1 MDMQIRAHRLN
12 VQSSGLA
19 SDFVIVLAV
28 FVCASCGL
36 APPKPATHS
45 NFHSP
50 DSDLIGTWRIVLADD
65 RPNNR
70 EVWEH
75 SYGDHPRGYLIYD
88 ASGHMSIQFGSDPP
102 TSPFAS
108 GDDFAETDAEA
119 RHAYEYYCAYFGT
132 YTVDASRGIITHHV
146 EGSLQPSYTGT
157 DQERPFK
164 LLGDRLELSDGQ
176 TWRRVFERLK

>member
-1 MDMQIRAHRLN
+1 MEIRSHALN
-12 VQSSGLA
+12 VQSSGL
-19 SDFVIVLAV
+19 SRGFVIVLSV
-28 FVCASCGL
+28 VVCASCGMT
-36 APPKPATHS
+36 PVKTATDTS
-45 NFHSP
+45 LHSP
-50 DSDLIGTWRIVLADD
+50 KSDLIGTWRIVLADD
-65 RPNNR
+65 RPNDR
-70 EVWEH
+70 EAWEH

-88 ASGHMSIQFGSDPP
+88 VSGHVSIQFGSDPP

-132 YTVDASRGIITHHV
+132 YTVDESRGIITHHV

-164 LLGDRLELSDGQ
+164 LIGDRLELSDGQ
-176 TWRRVFERLK
+176 TWRRVFERVK

>member
-1 MDMQIRAHRLN
+1 MEIRPHLLS
-12 VQSSGLA
+12 VCSSGFA
-19 SDFVIVLAV
+19 RGSVMMLAV
-28 FVCASCGL
+28 VVCASCAV
-36 APPKPATHS
+36 APPKPATRS
-45 NFHSP
+45 ILHSP
-50 DSDLIGTWRIVLADD
+50 ESDLIGTWRIILADD

-70 EVWEH
+70 EAWVH

-88 ASGHMSIQFGSDPP
+88 VSGHMSIQFGSDPP
-102 TSPFAS
+102 TPPFAS

-119 RHAYEYYCAYFGT
+119 RHAYEYYTAYFGT

-164 LLGDRLELSDGQ
+164 LLGDRLELGDGQ
-176 TWRRVFERLK
+176 TWRRVFERVK

>member
-1 MDMQIRAHRLN
+1 MEIRLHVLN

-19 SDFVIVLAV
+19 RGFIIVLIAV
-28 FVCASCGL
+28 VCASCGL
-36 APPKPATHS
+36 SPTKTATHS
-45 NFHSP
+45 NLHSLE
-50 DSDLIGTWRIVLADD
+50 SDLIGTWRIVLADD

-70 EVWEH
+70 DAWEH

-146 EGSLQPSYTGT
+146 EGSLQPSYTRT
-157 DQERPFK
+157 NQERPFK
-164 LLGDRLELSDGQ
+164 LLGDRLELGDGQ
-176 TWRRVFERLK
+176 ISRRVWERVK

>member
-1 MDMQIRAHRLN
+1 MQIGRQILN
-12 VQSSGLA
+12 VQSSRLSRGV
-19 SDFVIVLAV
+19 VIVLAV
-28 FVCASCGL
+28 IVFASCGS
-36 APPKPATHS
+36 APPKPATHLQ
-45 NFHSP
+45 SP
-50 DSDLIGTWRIVLADD
+50 GSDLIGTWRIVLADD

-70 EVWEH
+70 AVWEH
-75 SYGDHPRGYLIYD
+75 SYGDRPRGYLIYD

-108 GDDFAETDAEA
+108 GNDFAETDAEA

-164 LLGDRLELSDGQ
+164 LLGDRLELSDGE
-176 TWRRVFERLK
+176 TWRRVFERVK